1 MLEESKNR
9 NKNVFDGL
17 IIRLYT
23 GEEGISELKGISI
36 DTSQTETNQK
46 KRLEKQSRLC
56 KNLRQMREVWHN
68 GNYEH
73 TRRRL
78 SELGQWYNHQNLNL
92 LSPVLFFNSTPCAC
106 FWIN

>member
-36 DTSQTETNQK
+36 ENSQTETNQK

-56 KNLRQMREVWHN
+56 KNLRQMWEV
-68 GNYEH
+68 
-73 TRRRL
+73 
-78 SELGQWYNHQNLNL
+78 
-92 LSPVLFFNSTPCAC
+92 
-106 FWIN
+106 